1 MMRQQLARFIFFF
14 VNMICARGSRLG
26 FLSFSVPAQDVTKD
40 TKKKERRERSLYSK
54 EEAFSAMATV
64 GLLKKFFD

>member
-1 MMRQQLARFIFFF
+1 
-14 VNMICARGSRLG
+14 MICARGSRLG